1 MTSLRITLAA
11 AIAAAAIAT
20 PAAAQ
25 SDTSTQG
32 KRWRVAAGAQVV
44 PQYPGADDHAI
55 RPLFGLSRA
64 KAGEEFDFSAAD
76 QSFGISLLRA
86 DGFSAGPSLSYQG
99 KRSRSDTGN
108 LLPRVK
114 ATVEAGAFAQYQF
127 SNFRL
132 RAEARQGVGGHKG
145 LVGTVSA
152 DFVARDGDNWLF
164 SFGPR
169 LNLSDSD
176 YQRAYFGVPVAVP
189 AAGLPLYRP
198 DGGIHSYGVGATAL
212 YALTPRSRPVGLCQ
226 IRPLGRRCRPF
237 AGRASAWRPQSALG
251 RAGADVYLR
260 RLNTAALISPLNST
274 AIAAAVA
281 VFLCPSG

>member
-1 MTSLRITLAA
+1 MTIARFALATA
-11 AIAAAAIAT
+11 AIVLGAT
-20 PAAAQ
+20 SAQ
-25 SDTSTQG
+25 AQTTENSGS
-32 KRWRVAAGAQVV
+32 RWRVTAGAQIV
-44 PQYPGADDHAI
+44 PDYPGADGHSI
-55 RPLFGLSRA
+55 QPLFGLSHA
-64 KAGEEFDFSAAD
+64 KAGQEFDFSAAD
-76 QSFGISLLRA
+76 QSFGFSLLRA

-114 ATVEAGAFAQYQF
+114 ATVEVGGFAQYQF

-132 RAEARQGVGGHKG
+132 RGEVRQGIGGHKG

-169 LNLSDSD
+169 LNLSDKD

-198 DGGIHSYGVGATAL
+198 DGGVHSYGVGATAL
-212 YALTPRSRPVGLCQ
+212 YSLTPRIGLSGYAKYDRLVGD
-226 IRPLGRRCRPF
+226 
-237 AGRASAWRPQSALG
+237 AGRSPVVRQLGDRNQLSGGLALTYTFG
-251 RAGADVYLR
+251 G
-260 RLNTAALISPLNST
+260 
-274 AIAAAVA
+274 
-281 VFLCPSG
+281 